1 LLASEKSSL
10 YRFLLIYIG
19 SSLLLLAIGL
29 VISFRYEKHNLIDSQ
44 NSLLKAQSRVL
55 VSELRELHKSKEYEL
70 SYPVHKD
77 FSSAIYD
84 IDGNYIFGDFHP
96 ESAFLDKEFYQKEN
110 MLFCVQKVSPYYLG
124 SAYIVTKKV
133 VDSEPINSMKV
144 RLIIAF
150 IVATLFITLIS
161 YWLGKLF
168 LSPMR
173 NSITLLDD
181 FIKDTTHELNT
192 PVSTILTNAEL
203 LKSFYPQIQDS
214 KELLRIESASKR
226 LSRIYDDL
234 AYIRLNHQR
243 NRNIARV
250 NVSDFLKD
258 RIDYFKPILDAKGIN
273 FTHKISENIF
283 LEIDKEDI
291 TRIVDNLLGNAIK
304 YTMTSGDIEL
314 TLNEDY
320 LRIEDNGIG
329 IDEDSKKEVLERFVR
344 ANKSEG
350 GFGLGLSIVVD
361 IVKYY
366 NFDIE
371 LESELKKGTKVS
383 VLWRK

>member
-1 LLASEKSSL
+1 LLASERSSL

-110 MLFCVQKVSPYYLG
+110 MLFYVQKVSPYYMG

-144 RLIIAF
+144 RLIMAF
-150 IVATLFITLIS
+150 MVATLFITLIS

-173 NSITLLDD
+173 NSITFLDN

-243 NRNIARV
+243 NRNIVRV

>member
-1 LLASEKSSL
+1 MLASEKSSL
-10 YRFLLIYIG
+10 YRFLLIYVG
-19 SSLLLLAIGL
+19 SSLFLLAIGL
-29 VISFRYEKHNLIDSQ
+29 VISFNYEKHHLIDAQ
-44 NSLLKAQSRVL
+44 NSLLKAQSATL
-55 VSELRELHKSKEYEL
+55 SSELRELHKSKEYEL
-70 SYPVHKD
+70 SYPQYSD
-77 FSSAIYD
+77 FRSAIYD
-84 IDGNYIFGDFHP
+84 IDKNYIFGDFQP
-96 ESAFLDKEFYQKEN
+96 KSLQFDKEYYQKN
-110 MLFCVQKVSPYYLG
+110 DMLFYMQKISRYYLG
-124 SAYIVTKKV
+124 AAYIVIQKR
-133 VDSEPINSMKV
+133 VDNEPIDSMKV
-144 RLIIAF
+144 RLISTF
-150 IVATLFITLIS
+150 IVAIFLVTLIA

-203 LKSFYPQIQDS
+203 LKNFYPQLEDS

-234 AYIRLNHQR
+234 AYIHLNHQR
-243 NRNIARV
+243 HHNIERV
-250 NVSDFLKD
+250 NISDFLQE
-258 RIDYFKPILDAKGIN
+258 RIEYFKPILDAKGID
-273 FTHKISENIF
+273 FSSSISDNVF
-283 LEIDKEDI
+283 LNIDKEDI
-291 TRIVDNLLGNAIK
+291 TRIIDNLLGNAIK
-304 YTMTSGDIEL
+304 YTMSEGEVEVI
-314 TLNEDY
+314 LNNDY
-320 LRIEDNGIG
+320 LSIKDNGIG

-371 LESELKKGTKVS
+371 LKSELRKGTKVS
-383 VLWRK
+383 ILWKK

>member
-1 LLASEKSSL
+1 MLASERSSL

-110 MLFCVQKVSPYYLG
+110 MLFYVQKVSPYYMG

-144 RLIIAF
+144 RLIMAF
-150 IVATLFITLIS
+150 MVATLFITLIS

-243 NRNIARV
+243 NRNIVRV

>member
-1 LLASEKSSL
+1 MLASEKSSL

-110 MLFCVQKVSPYYLG
+110 MLFYVQKVSPYYMG

-144 RLIIAF
+144 RLIMAF
-150 IVATLFITLIS
+150 MVATLFITLIS

-243 NRNIARV
+243 NRNIVRV

-371 LESELKKGTKVS
+371 LESELNKGTKVS

>member
-10 YRFLLIYIG
+10 YRFLLIYVS
-19 SSLLLLAIGL
+19 SSLFLLAIGL
-29 VISFRYEKHNLIDSQ
+29 VISFKYEKHHIIDSQ
-44 NSLLKAQSRVL
+44 NTLLKAQSTIL
-55 VSELRELHKSKEYEL
+55 SSELRELHKSKELEL
-70 SYPVHKD
+70 LYPQYSD
-77 FSSAIYD
+77 FHSAIYD
-84 IDGNYIFGDFHP
+84 IDKNYIFGDFNP
-96 ESAFLDKEFYQKEN
+96 EFVEFDKEFYQKEN
-110 MLFCVQKVSPYYLG
+110 MLFYVRKISQYYLG
-124 SAYIVTKKV
+124 AAYIVVQKRV
-133 VDSEPINSMKV
+133 NSEPIDSTKV
-144 RLIIAF
+144 RLISTFIIA
-150 IVATLFITLIS
+150 LFLITIIA

-203 LKSFYPQIQDS
+203 LKTFYPQLQES

-234 AYIRLNHQR
+234 AYIHLNHQR
-243 NRNIARV
+243 NHNIERV
-250 NVSDFLKD
+250 NISDFLKE
-258 RIDYFKPILDAKGIN
+258 RIDYFKPILDAK
-273 FTHKISENIF
+273 KIGFIQNISDNV
-283 LEIDKEDI
+283 LLNIDKEDI
-291 TRIVDNLLGNAIK
+291 TRIIDNLLGNAIK
-304 YTMTSGDIEL
+304 YTASNGEVKV
-314 TLNEDY
+314 TLNQDC
-320 LRIEDNGIG
+320 LIIEDNGIG

-366 NFDIE
+366 NFDIK
-371 LESELKKGTKVS
+371 LQSEPSKGTQVS
-383 VLWRK
+383 ILWKK

>member
-1 LLASEKSSL
+1 MLASEKSSL

-110 MLFCVQKVSPYYLG
+110 MLFYVQKVSPYYLG

-243 NRNIARV
+243 NRNIVRV

-329 IDEDSKKEVLERFVR
+329 IDEDSKKGVLERFVR

>member
-1 LLASEKSSL
+1 MLASEKSSL

-110 MLFCVQKVSPYYLG
+110 MLFYVQKVSPYYLG